1 MKKILCCNLFPLTP
15 PFFHILTPLSAQ
27 LVRSQLWWYGT
38 EWLSEEKE
46 SKWPDSTEQEKKD
59 SFIQENIE
67 AESRGALATIIAA
80 IATLTDLSEWDFDR
94 VSTWNR
100 LLRRTAW
107 IFMFS
112 NRCRRRTRNLGL
124 GLTESIKRNEDR
136 KNVM

>member
-1 MKKILCCNLFPLTP
+1 MKKNLCCNLFPVTP
-15 PFFHILTPLSAQ
+15 SFFHILTPLSAQ
-27 LVRSQLWWYGT
+27 LVSSQLWWYGT

>member
-1 MKKILCCNLFPLTP
+1 MLKFVPGNPPPL
-15 PFFHILTPLSAQ
+15 FHILTPLSAQ
-27 LVRSQLWWYGT
+27 TLVSSQPWWYGT
-38 EWLSEEKE
+38 KWLSKEKE
-46 SKWPDSTEQEKKD
+46 SKWKDSAKQEKQD

-100 LLRRTAW
+100 LLRRTAL

>member
-1 MKKILCCNLFPLTP
+1 MVDSLPRNSESSRFG
-15 PFFHILTPLSAQ
+15 FAGASAQ
-27 LVRSQLWWYGT
+27 TLVSSQPWWYGT

>member
-1 MKKILCCNLFPLTP
+1 MVESLPRNSESIRFCFAGA
-15 PFFHILTPLSAQ
+15 SAQ
-27 LVRSQLWWYGT
+27 TLVSSQPWWYGT
-38 EWLSEEKE
+38 KWLSKEKE
-46 SKWPDSTEQEKKD
+46 SKWKDSAEQEKPD

-67 AESRGALATIIAA
+67 AESKGAVVNIIAA
-80 IATLTDLSEWDFDR
+80 IATSKDLSEWDFDR

-112 NRCRRRTRNLGL
+112 NRCRRRTGNPGL

-136 KNVM
+136 ENVM